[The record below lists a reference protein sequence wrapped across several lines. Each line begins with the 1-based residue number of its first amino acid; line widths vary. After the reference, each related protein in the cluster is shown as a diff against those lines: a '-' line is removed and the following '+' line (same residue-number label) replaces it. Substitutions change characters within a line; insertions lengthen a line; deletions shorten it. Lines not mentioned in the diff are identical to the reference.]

1 MTSWES
7 LLPVITSTQ
16 RFYKKYKETCHTML
30 TGFFFFC
37 YTQCVTKKD
46 KERRLWINYPVL
58 KDVAL
63 SPLVDQTQRFERY
76 VIKEYIG
83 TVGCTLQSYA
93 LRYVI
98 KQF

>member
-1 MTSWES
+1 M
-7 LLPVITSTQ
+7 STIQ
-16 RFYKKYKETCHTML
+16 
-30 TGFFFFC
+30 
-37 YTQCVTKKD
+37 
-46 KERRLWINYPVL
+46 PL
-58 KDVAL
+58 KRAWAC
-63 SPLVDQTQRFERY
+63 PLVDQTKCREHY

>member
-1 MTSWES
+1 MAPIFSFTNRHVSIPTMKTIPYFTGANKNIILFKEVVPS
-7 LLPVITSTQ
+7 ITQPRKGSGLD
-16 RFYKKYKETCHTML
+16 C
-30 TGFFFFC
+30 
-37 YTQCVTKKD
+37 
-46 KERRLWINYPVL
+46 
-58 KDVAL
+58 
-63 SPLVDQTQRFERY
+63 SSSLVDQTKRFERY